1 MLKRIIGTGC
11 ALALYFAAPLLGELG
26 FSGVT
31 AHAQE
36 ESEAEQ
42 VETRRVP
49 SMSEATFKKLSE
61 AQEAIDAKDLATAKQ
76 VLNGMLDRRDRMNG
90 NEIGQVYNMLGFVYF
105 SEENYGA
112 AIDAYRNV
120 IAQGEDIPAGL
131 EVTTLY
137 TLAQL
142 SFVDEQYQQ
151 ALDYMETW
159 ITKAN
164 NPGAEPYIFMCQV
177 YYQMD
182 DYPAAT
188 RQCERGI
195 DVAEERGVQTKEQW
209 WALLNFLYYEQE
221 NWPRVLETLEV
232 LVKRFPKADYWR
244 RLAGIH
250 GQIGNDKESLWSYEA
265 ADVGGFLERQSDF
278 TNYAGLLMQQEVPFR
293 AARVLERGLE
303 QEVVERTDRNLQSL
317 GQAWQL
323 AQEVDKAIPVFLE
336 AAKLSDEGKIYERLA
351 SLYLDDDQFENCVD
365 AANGALEK
373 GGLRAPQNMY
383 VIRGM
388 CQYNMDEMTSARES
402 FVECRTVSRR
412 EDDDANRR
420 ICQQWITHIDREV
433 ERDEQLRRAS
443 I

>member
-1 MLKRIIGTGC
+1 MLKRIIGIGS
-11 ALALYFAAPLLGELG
+11 ALALYLAAPMLHEFGIA
-26 FSGVT
+26 GVG
-31 AHAQE
+31 AQAAE
-36 ESEAEQ
+36 EEEEQ
-42 VETRRVP
+42 AYETRRVP
-49 SMSEATFKKLSE
+49 TISESVYKKLSE
-61 AQEAIDAKDLATAKQ
+61 AQEAIDAEDMATARQ
-76 VLNGMLDRRDRMNG
+76 VLTDMTARPDRLNG
-90 NEIGQVYNMLGFVYF
+90 NELGQVYNMLGFVYF
-105 SEENYGA
+105 NAENYTA
-112 AIDAYRNV
+112 AIDAYKKV
-120 IAQGEDIPAGL
+120 LAQGEDIQAGL
-131 EVTTLY
+131 EVQTLY

-142 SFVDEQYQQ
+142 SFVNEQYQQ
-151 ALDYMETW
+151 ALNYMETW

-164 NPGAEPYIFMCQV
+164 NPGADPHIFMCQV

-188 RQCERGI
+188 NQCETGI
-195 DVAEERGVQTKEQW
+195 EVAQERGVQTKEQW

-232 LVKRFPKADYWR
+232 MVKRFPKPEYWR
-244 RLAGIH
+244 RLAGIQ
-250 GQIGNDKESLWSYEA
+250 GQIGNDEESLWTYEA

-293 AARVLERGLE
+293 AARVLERGIE
-303 QEVVERTDRNLQSL
+303 NDIVERTDRNLQSL

-336 AAKLSDEGKIYERLA
+336 AAKISDEGKIYERLA
-351 SLYLDDDQFENCVD
+351 NLYLDDDQFENCVD
-365 AANGALEK
+365 AANGALDK

-383 VIRGM
+383 VVRGM
-388 CQYNMDEMTSARES
+388 CFYNLENMNAARES

-433 ERDEQLRRAS
+433 EREDQLRRAA